1 MPNLWGRPP
10 RNKMGQ
16 DIQALAIWV
25 LIIGVVGYLLFPTFF
40 RDVFSRMSVP
50 VDETSTLADV
60 NLPNTTGLVPLNSS
74 DLSTQD
80 YSNVY
85 NSLYNGKN
93 EVSSG
98 YWIIF
103 VAENEFKQISVTS
116 ESYAFLLRL
125 IESDQKA
132 VLKNSVILTA
142 NGQISKY
149 LVSDEIYTI
158 INNMSIISS
167 RTRTG

>member
-1 MPNLWGRPP
+1 RLP
-10 RNKMGQ
+10 RNGMGQ

-25 LIIGVVGYLLFPTFF
+25 LIIGVAGYLLFPTFF

-50 VDETSTLADV
+50 VAETSNLGEVT
-60 NLPNTTGLVPLNSS
+60 LPNTTGFESLNSS
-74 DLSTQD
+74 DLATQD
-80 YSNVY
+80 NPSVY

-98 YWIIF
+98 YWAIF
-103 VAENEFKQISVTS
+103 VAEGEFKQLSVTS

-132 VLKNSVILTA
+132 VVKNSVILTA
-142 NGQISKY
+142 NGQIQKY

-158 INNMSIISS
+158 INNMSIINN

>member
-1 MPNLWGRPP
+1 MPDLWGRPP
-10 RNKMGQ
+10 RNQMGQ

-50 VDETSTLADV
+50 VAETSNLADV
-60 NLPNTTGLVPLNSS
+60 NLPNTTGLEPLNSS
-74 DLSTQD
+74 NLSTQD
-80 YSNVY
+80 YPSVY
-85 NSLYNGKN
+85 NSLYNSKN

-98 YWIIF
+98 YWVIF
-103 VAENEFKQISVTS
+103 VAEGEFKQLSVTS

-132 VLKNSVILTA
+132 VVKNSVILTA
-142 NGQISKY
+142 NGQIRKY
-149 LVSDEIYTI
+149 IVSDEIYSI
-158 INNMSIISS
+158 INNISTIND
-167 RTRTG
+167 RTRSG

>member
-10 RNKMGQ
+10 RNQIGQ
-16 DIQALAIWV
+16 DIQSLAIWV
-25 LIIGVVGYLLFPTFF
+25 LIIGVVGFLLFPTFF
-40 RDVFSRMSVP
+40 KDVFSRMSDP
-50 VDETSTLADV
+50 VVETSNLADV
-60 NLPNTTGLVPLNSS
+60 NLPNSSGLEPLDYA

-80 YSNVY
+80 YPNVY

-98 YWIIF
+98 YWVIF
-103 VAENEFKQISVTS
+103 VAEGEFKQLSVTS

-132 VLKNSVILTA
+132 VVKNSVILTA
-142 NGQISKY
+142 NGQIRKY
-149 LVSDEIYTI
+149 LVSDEIYVI
-158 INNMSIISS
+158 INNISTINN
-167 RTRTG
+167 RTRSG